1 MLSQA
6 SPANSVELPKEIIP
20 FWTASFPKKV
30 LAPTAFLNDVSHLK
44 DVSANAL
51 IVKYWEELD
60 RLPYK

>member
-1 MLSQA
+1 
-6 SPANSVELPKEIIP
+6 
-20 FWTASFPKKV
+20 
-30 LAPTAFLNDVSHLK
+30 LNDVSHLK